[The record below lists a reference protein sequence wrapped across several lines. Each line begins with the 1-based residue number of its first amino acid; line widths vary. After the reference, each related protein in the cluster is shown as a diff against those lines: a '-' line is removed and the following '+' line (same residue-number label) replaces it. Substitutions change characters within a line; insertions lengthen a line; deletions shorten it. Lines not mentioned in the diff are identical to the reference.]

1 MNTYL
6 LFKSIHLIAVISW
19 MAGLLYLPRI
29 FVYHSEADRDKKSE
43 DLISTFKIMERRL
56 FIYIMNPAMI
66 VSWIFGI
73 LLIHSIGINSFGS
86 LWLQLKMFFIVILTI
101 YHFFLLQ
108 CLRKF
113 AENRNSYSSKFY
125 RIINE
130 IPTVLL
136 IMIIFVVVFKF
147 ICASCLLHIDFPNY
161 LINVR
166 SYIALNHKSN
176 SSTVASVWG
185 RTVNNHWVVKR

>member
-6 LFKSIHLIAVISW
+6 LFKSIHLIAVVSW

-29 FVYHSEADRDKKSE
+29 FVYHSEAIKNNKSE
-43 DLISTFKIMERRL
+43 DLMETFKIMERRL
-56 FIYIMNPAMI
+56 LVYIMNPAMI

-73 LLIHSIGINSFGS
+73 LLIHTIGMGNFGF
-86 LWLQLKMFFIVILTI
+86 LWLQLKLIFVIILTI
-101 YHFFLLQ
+101 YHFFLFQ

-113 AENRNSYSSKFY
+113 ADNNNSHTPKFY

-136 IMIIFVVVFKF
+136 IAIILVVVFKPLW
-147 ICASCLLHIDFPNY
+147 CL
-161 LINVR
+161 
-166 SYIALNHKSN
+166 
-176 SSTVASVWG
+176 
-185 RTVNNHWVVKR
+185 

>member
-29 FVYHSEADRDKKSE
+29 FVYHSEAVANNKSE
-43 DLISTFKIMERRL
+43 DLMSTFKVMERRL

-66 VSWIFGI
+66 TSWIFGI
-73 LLIHSIGINSFGS
+73 LLIYSTDIDNLSNF
-86 LWLQLKMFFIVILTI
+86 WLQLKLLLVVVLTI
-101 YHFFLLQ
+101 YHFFLFQ

-113 AENRNSYSSKFY
+113 TKNSNSYSSKFY

-130 IPTVLL
+130 IPTILL
-136 IMIIFVVVFKF
+136 IIIIFIVVFKP
-147 ICASCLLHIDFPNY
+147 L
-161 LINVR
+161 
-166 SYIALNHKSN
+166 
-176 SSTVASVWG
+176 
-185 RTVNNHWVVKR
+185 

>member
-1 MNTYL
+1 MSVFRKQNFIMNVYL

-19 MAGLLYLPRI
+19 MAGLLYLPRL
-29 FVYHSEADRDKKSE
+29 FAYHSETLKTKKSNNTV
-43 DLISTFKIMERRL
+43 LTFKVMEKRL

-73 LLIHSIGINSFGS
+73 LLIHSVGFDNLNTF
-86 LWLQLKMFFIVILTI
+86 WLQLKLLFVIILTI
-101 YHFFLLQ
+101 YHFFLFN

-113 AENRNSYSSKFY
+113 TENTNSYSPKFY

-136 IMIIFVVVFKF
+136 VGIIFIIVFKP
-147 ICASCLLHIDFPNY
+147 L
-161 LINVR
+161 
-166 SYIALNHKSN
+166 
-176 SSTVASVWG
+176 
-185 RTVNNHWVVKR
+185 

>member
-6 LFKSIHLIAVISW
+6 LFKSIHLIAAISW

-29 FVYHSEADRDKKSE
+29 FVYHSEAIQNNKSQ
-43 DLISTFKIMERRL
+43 DLISTFKVMERRL

-66 VSWIFGI
+66 ASWIFGV
-73 LLIHSIGINSFGS
+73 LLIYTIGADNFVS
-86 LWLQLKMFFIVILTI
+86 LWLQLKIFFVTILTI
-101 YHFFLLQ
+101 YHFFLFQ

-113 AENRNSYSSKFY
+113 SDNNNSYSPKFY

-136 IMIIFVVVFKF
+136 IAIILIVVLKP
-147 ICASCLLHIDFPNY
+147 L
-161 LINVR
+161 
-166 SYIALNHKSN
+166 
-176 SSTVASVWG
+176 
-185 RTVNNHWVVKR
+185 

>member
-29 FVYHSEADRDKKSE
+29 FVYHSESIKNKKTE
-43 DLISTFKIMERRL
+43 DLNFTFKIMERRL

-66 VSWIFGI
+66 VSWILGA
-73 LLIHSIGINSFGS
+73 LLIHVVGIDNLSS
-86 LWLQLKMFFIVILTI
+86 LWLQLKLFFVTVLTI
-101 YHFFLLQ
+101 YHFFLFK
-108 CLRKF
+108 CIKRF
-113 AENRNSYSSKFY
+113 AVNNNSYSPKFY

-136 IMIIFVVVFKF
+136 IIIIFIIVFKP
-147 ICASCLLHIDFPNY
+147 L
-161 LINVR
+161 
-166 SYIALNHKSN
+166 
-176 SSTVASVWG
+176 
-185 RTVNNHWVVKR
+185 

>member
-29 FVYHSEADRDKKSE
+29 FVYHSDAVQNNKSE
-43 DLISTFKIMERRL
+43 DLMETFKVMERRL
-56 FIYIMNPAMI
+56 LVYIMNPAMI

-73 LLIHSIGINSFGS
+73 LLIHTIGMDNFGS
-86 LWLQLKMFFIVILTI
+86 LWLQLKLVFVIILTI
-101 YHFFLLQ
+101 YHLFLFQ

-113 AENRNSYSSKFY
+113 TENNNSHTPKFY

-136 IMIIFVVVFKF
+136 IGIILIVVFKP
-147 ICASCLLHIDFPNY
+147 L
-161 LINVR
+161 
-166 SYIALNHKSN
+166 
-176 SSTVASVWG
+176 
-185 RTVNNHWVVKR
+185 

>member
-29 FVYHSEADRDKKSE
+29 FVYHSEAVRDNKSE
-43 DLISTFKIMERRL
+43 DMMSTFKVMERRL

-73 LLIHSIGINSFGS
+73 LLIHTIGINNVGF
-86 LWLQLKMFFIVILTI
+86 LWLQLKLLLVVILTI
-101 YHFFLLQ
+101 YHFFLFQ

-113 AENRNSYSSKFY
+113 IKNSNAFSPKFY

-136 IMIIFVVVFKF
+136 VAIILVVVFKP
-147 ICASCLLHIDFPNY
+147 L
-161 LINVR
+161 
-166 SYIALNHKSN
+166 
-176 SSTVASVWG
+176 
-185 RTVNNHWVVKR
+185 

>member
-1 MNTYL
+1 MNSYL

-29 FVYHSEADRDKKSE
+29 FVYHSEAVAKNKSE
-43 DLISTFKIMERRL
+43 DLMSTFKIMEKRL

-66 VSWIFGI
+66 ASWILGG
-73 LLIHSIGINSFGS
+73 LLIHTISIDS
-86 LWLQLKMFFIVILTI
+86 LGPFWFQLKLLFVVILTI
-101 YHFFLLQ
+101 YHFFLFN

-113 AENRNSYSSKFY
+113 AENKNTYSAKFY

-136 IMIIFVVVFKF
+136 ILIIFVIVYKP
-147 ICASCLLHIDFPNY
+147 L
-161 LINVR
+161 
-166 SYIALNHKSN
+166 
-176 SSTVASVWG
+176 
-185 RTVNNHWVVKR
+185 

>member
-6 LFKSIHLIAVISW
+6 LFKSIHLIVIVSW

-29 FVYHSEADRDKKSE
+29 FVYHSEAVQNNKSE
-43 DLISTFKIMERRL
+43 DLMSTFVVMERRL

-66 VSWIFGI
+66 ASWVFGA
-73 LLIHSIGINSFGS
+73 LLIYTIGMDNLGS
-86 LWLQLKMFFIVILTI
+86 LWLQAKLIFVIILTI
-101 YHFFLLQ
+101 YHFFLFN

-113 AENRNSYSSKFY
+113 SAGNNSFSPKFY

-136 IMIIFVVVFKF
+136 IVIILVIVFKP
-147 ICASCLLHIDFPNY
+147 L
-161 LINVR
+161 
-166 SYIALNHKSN
+166 
-176 SSTVASVWG
+176 
-185 RTVNNHWVVKR
+185 

>member
-29 FVYHSEADRDKKSE
+29 FVYHSEGIQNKKSE

-56 FIYIMNPAMI
+56 FTYIMNPAMI
-66 VSWIFGI
+66 ISWILGV
-73 LLIHSIGINSFGS
+73 LLIHTIGIDSFS
-86 LWLQLKMFFIVILTI
+86 FLWLQLKLLFVIFLTI
-101 YHFFLLQ
+101 YHFFLFQ
-108 CLRKF
+108 CLSKF
-113 AENRNSYSSKFY
+113 ALDNNSFSPKFY

-136 IMIIFVVVFKF
+136 IGIILVVVFKP
-147 ICASCLLHIDFPNY
+147 L
-161 LINVR
+161 
-166 SYIALNHKSN
+166 
-176 SSTVASVWG
+176 
-185 RTVNNHWVVKR
+185 